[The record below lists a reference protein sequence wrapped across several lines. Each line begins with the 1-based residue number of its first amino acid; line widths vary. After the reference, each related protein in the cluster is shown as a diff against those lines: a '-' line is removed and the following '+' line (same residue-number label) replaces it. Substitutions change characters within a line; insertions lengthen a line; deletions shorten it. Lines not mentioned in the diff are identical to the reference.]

1 MTTHEEV
8 LEYINELKANYA
20 ARKQDTY
27 KDTERTCN
35 WLFLERMT
43 IIDGYNVDDF
53 TEEQFMFI
61 DDVFD
66 ELINDNQA
74 KALIKRNEWNHS
86 NEF

>member
-1 MTTHEEV
+1 MTTAEDIQ
-8 LEYINELKANYA
+8 EYIEELKANYA
-20 ARKQDTY
+20 TRKQDTY
-27 KDTERTCN
+27 KDTERTFN

-86 NEF
+86 SER

>member
-1 MTTHEEV
+1 MTTAEDIQ
-8 LEYINELKANYA
+8 EYIDDLKTNYA
-20 ARKQDTY
+20 ARNQDTY

-35 WLFLERMT
+35 WLFLERMA
-43 IIDGYNVDDF
+43 IIDGYNVGDF

-86 NEF
+86 SEF